1 MIVGIIPAR
10 YAATRLPGKPLV
22 DLCGQTMIE
31 RVWRAAQACESL
43 DRVII
48 ATDSELIAQEARR
61 IGADVAL
68 TDPDLPS
75 GTDRC
80 YAVVQQLEST
90 PDIVINIQGDEP
102 LLQSSVLTQLV
113 DALADTNA
121 DVSTPV
127 TRIMQAADLAD
138 PNIVKV
144 AMGSDC
150 KAVYFSRSPIPH
162 LRGVEM
168 SDWLSKQPYWK
179 HIGVYAY
186 RMAALMRHVG
196 LPVSSLERSES
207 LEQLRLLEAGT
218 HFVAVETA
226 VEFISVDTPEDAER
240 VRAYLTQHPLV

>member
-31 RVWRAAQACESL
+31 RVWRAAHQCALL

-48 ATDSELIAQEARR
+48 ATDSELVAEEANR
-61 IGADVAL
+61 IGAEVAL
-68 TDPDLPS
+68 TNPELPS

-80 YAVVQQLEST
+80 YAVLQNLSQT
-90 PDIVINIQGDEP
+90 PQIVVNIQGDEP
-102 LLQSSVLTQLV
+102 LLQPRVLTQLV
-113 DALADTNA
+113 EALSRNPA

-127 TRIMQAADLAD
+127 TRIADANDLTD

-144 AMGSDC
+144 AMGSNR

-168 SDWLSKQPYWK
+168 QDWLRHQPYWK

-186 RMAALMRHVG
+186 RTAALVRHVG
-196 LPVSSLERSES
+196 LSVSMLEQSES
-207 LEQLRLLEAGT
+207 LEQLRLLESGA
-218 HFVAVETA
+218 HFIAVETD

-240 VRAYLTQHPLV
+240 VRAYLTQHPLI